1 MNDTRLAK
9 LLTELRAFRRK
20 DYDLPLPGCLV
31 LDDIISRYSKPA
43 PMAEHPDLVT
53 GTMPYAPK
61 DERYCGIKYMV
72 DILKKQIIK
81 TDHDDLSEFGE
92 GCIFFLKDM
101 LDNAEMFYKEEKKHR
116 HVKVE
121 KEIDK

>member
-31 LDDIISRYSKPA
+31 LDDIISRYGKP
-43 PMAEHPDLVT
+43 
-53 GTMPYAPK
+53 APK

-101 LDNAEMFYKEEKKHR
+101 LDNAEMFYKEEKKRR

>member
-1 MNDTRLAK
+1 MSGLKK
-9 LLTELRAFRRK
+9 LLDWWDK
-20 DYDLPLPGCLV
+20 DEDD
-31 LDDIISRYSKPA
+31 DDITTVEQVINKARQFLAEEQPT
-43 PMAEHPDLVT
+43 PTAEHPDLVA

-101 LDNAEMFYKEEKKHR
+101 LDNAEMFYKEEKKRR